1 MALQLERP
9 LCVFDLET
17 TGLLITKDR
26 IVQIAVIKLFEDGH
40 TETFNELVNPGQ
52 NIPVEIAAIHGITNE
67 MVAAAPSFQELAPR
81 LLDFIGDS
89 DLAGYN
95 SNKFDIPVLSE
106 ELLRCGIDF
115 DLGARHFV
123 DVQNIFHK
131 MEQRTLA
138 AAYKFYCGKQIEN
151 AHNALYDTLA
161 TLEVLQ
167 AQTEKYTDLDNNIAS
182 LAKFS
187 TVGTQKNA
195 DFAGR
200 LSFDDNQEVCY
211 NFGKHK
217 GKTVAQVLK
226 LEPGYYGWMLEAD
239 FPLNTKQVLR
249 KEMERLK
256 TANANHQIEDKLELL
271 KNKFKKPWK
280 SSVLAATMQTMP
292 KKWRLRFR
300 QNRSTF

>member
-17 TGLLITKDR
+17 TGLQITKDR

-52 NIPVEIAAIHGITNE
+52 TITAEISAIHGITNE
-67 MVAAAPSFQELAPR
+67 MVANAPSFETLAPR
-81 LLDFIGDS
+81 LLDFIGNS

-138 AAYKFYCGKQIEN
+138 AAYQFYCGKQIEN

-167 AQTEKYTDLDNNIAS
+167 AQIQKYENLDNNIAS
-182 LAKFS
+182 
-187 TVGTQKNA
+187 
-195 DFAGR
+195 
-200 LSFDDNQEVCY
+200 
-211 NFGKHK
+211 
-217 GKTVAQVLK
+217 
-226 LEPGYYGWMLEAD
+226 
-239 FPLNTKQVLR
+239 
-249 KEMERLK
+249 
-256 TANANHQIEDKLELL
+256 
-271 KNKFKKPWK
+271 
-280 SSVLAATMQTMP
+280 
-292 KKWRLRFR
+292 
-300 QNRSTF
+300 

>member
-1 MALQLERP
+1 MQLKLNRP
-9 LCVFDLET
+9 LVFLDLET
-17 TGLLITKDR
+17 TGINIATDR
-26 IVQIAVIKLFEDGH
+26 IVEISMLKVHINGDKESKTLRI
-40 TETFNELVNPGQ
+40 NPGMP
-52 NIPVEIAAIHGITNE
+52 IPIASSLVHGIYDDDIKDAPLFKD
-67 MVAAAPSFQELAPR
+67 VAGNVAK
-81 LLDFIGDS
+81 FIES
-89 DLAGYN
+89 CDLAGYN

-138 AAYKFYCGKQIEN
+138 AAYQFYCGKQIEN

-167 AQTEKYTDLDNNIAS
+167 AQTEKYADLSNDIAG

-187 TVGTQKNA
+187 TVGNQQNA

-200 LSFDDNQEVCY
+200 LSLNEQQEVCY

-217 GKTVAQVLK
+217 GKTVAEVLK

-239 FPLNTKQVLR
+239 FPLYTKQVLR
-249 KEMERLK
+249 KEMERIKSL
-256 TANANHQIEDKLELL
+256 NNNQDIEDKLEAL
-271 KNKFKKPWK
+271 KNKFKKP
-280 SSVLAATMQTMP
+280 
-292 KKWRLRFR
+292 
-300 QNRSTF
+300 

>member
-1 MALQLERP
+1 MPLQLLRP

-17 TGLLITKDR
+17 TGLQITKDR
-26 IVQIAVIKLFEDGH
+26 IVQIAIIKMLPDGQQV
-40 TETFNELVNPGQ
+40 TFNELVNPEQ
-52 NIPVEIAAIHGITNE
+52 NIPDEIAAIHGITNE
-67 MVAAAPSFQELAPR
+67 MVINAPTFKELAPSVI
-81 LLDFIGDS
+81 DFIGES

-138 AAYKFYCGKQIEN
+138 AAYQFYCGKKIEN
-151 AHNALYDTLA
+151 AHNALFDTLA

-167 AQTEKYTDLDNNIAS
+167 AQTERYNDLSQDIAG

-187 TVGTQKNA
+187 TVGDHKIA

-200 LSFDDNQEVCY
+200 LCFNEKEELCY

-217 GKTVAQVLK
+217 GKTIERVFK
-226 LEPGYYGWMLEAD
+226 EEPGYYGWMLEAD
-239 FPLNTKQVLR
+239 FPLHTKQVLR
-249 KEMERLK
+249 KEMERIK
-256 TANANHQIEDKLELL
+256 NANSGLNLEDKLELL
-271 KNKFKKPWK
+271 KNKFKKP
-280 SSVLAATMQTMP
+280 
-292 KKWRLRFR
+292 
-300 QNRSTF
+300 